1 MLLYMKDALFFAL
14 LVVIVGNIAG
24 FFVGA
29 TLGVDLPPVCKKW
42 NQNYIMEISLFI
54 TGFVSYL
61 VFKQIPRKY
70 IK

>member
-1 MLLYMKDALFFAL
+1 MKDAFLFAL
-14 LVVIVGNIAG
+14 LVVVVGNVVG

-42 NQNYIMEISLFI
+42 NQNYVMEISLFI
-54 TGFVSYL
+54 TGFIAYL

>member
-1 MLLYMKDALFFAL
+1 MKDAFLFAL
-14 LVVIVGNIAG
+14 LVVVIGNVVG

-42 NQNYIMEISLFI
+42 NKNYVMEISLFI

-70 IK
+70 LK